1 MFSILI
7 VDDEAEIREGLASL
21 NWQST
26 GYEVAGVGTHG
37 LDALAFLE
45 EKPVD
50 VILTDIRMP
59 FMDGIQLLEAAK
71 KKYPFIKVIMLSGH
85 NDFDYAKKA
94 LKLGATDYLLKPT
107 NVDDLF
113 AIFAELHRKMINE
126 KQSEYRKATLERK
139 ERLLSRMLRVN
150 FLKELLYGFISPED
164 IEESA
169 AEAEFLFLQESSYEV
184 SVLALDRLR
193 HGTSGISMKELRLI
207 TFSLDNLLS
216 ELWEGKGLG
225 YHYVDPE
232 TARCYLIGANI
243 DTEAEM
249 LLVKKQLAACMGLW
263 QSTFTISVGVA
274 VTNITQVHVSYRSAE
289 LALNSC
295 KENNR
300 ICRGSPTDQHPPA
313 AAPAAVRQ
321 EPPEPK
327 GTHYIIEEA
336 KKYIHQH
343 FTKNITLKKV
353 AEHVHVTPN
362 YLSSLFKE
370 TGENF
375 IQYITSLRMEQ
386 AKLLLKDPR
395 NKIYEIVE
403 MVGYSDPAYFSEIFK
418 KYVGKTPM
426 EYRLGIEG

>member
-1 MFSILI
+1 MFSMLI

-21 NWQST
+21 DWQSI

-37 LDALAFLE
+37 LEALVFLE

-71 KKYPFIKVIMLSGH
+71 KKYPFIKVIMLSGY

-94 LKLGATDYLLKPT
+94 MKLGAADYLLKPT
-107 NVDDLF
+107 NVDELF
-113 AIFAELHRKMINE
+113 AVFAELHRTMISE
-126 KQSEYRKATLERK
+126 KQSEYRKTTLERK
-139 ERLLSRMLRVN
+139 ERLLSQILRVQ
-150 FLKELLYGFISPED
+150 FLKELLHALVSPED
-164 IEESA
+164 IEQSA
-169 AEAEFLFLQESSYEV
+169 AEAEFLFFPESSYEV
-184 SVLALDRLR
+184 SILVLDRLR
-193 HGTSGISMKELRLI
+193 HGTSGISKKELRLI
-207 TFSLDNLLS
+207 TFSLDNMLS

-225 YHYVDPE
+225 YHYVDSE

-243 DTEAEM
+243 EAETEM
-249 LLVKKQLAACMGLW
+249 LLVKKKLAACMGLW
-263 QSTFTISVGVA
+263 QSTFAISIGVA
-274 VTNITQVHVSYRSAE
+274 VTDIAQLHVSCSSAE
-289 LALNSC
+289 LALNAC

-300 ICRGSPTDQHPPA
+300 ICRGNAIDQRAPIA
-313 AAPAAVRQ
+313 ALAAVLQ
-321 EPPEPK
+321 EPLEPK

-336 KKYIHQH
+336 KKYTNQNYA
-343 FTKNITLKKV
+343 KSLTLKKV

-375 IQYITSLRMEQ
+375 IQYITSLRLEQ
-386 AKLLLKDPR
+386 AKLMLKDPK
-395 NKIYEIVE
+395 NKIYEIGE
-403 MVGYSDPAYFSEIFK
+403 MVGYTDPAYFSEIFK

-426 EYRLGIEG
+426 EYRL